1 MKWSGPNIAN
11 ASGSIAGCT
20 FARNRGGN
28 YVRNRTI
35 PVNPQSIY
43 QSTVRSAFG
52 GLSQAWLTALTQNQR
67 DAWTAYANAVS
78 VPGFNGP
85 IFLTGLNWFNAINT
99 PRLQAGL
106 ARIDTAPTQQS
117 GTTLTPITAPGFDA
131 SDADWDFT
139 INGDD
144 EWANVTGGYLFLYEG
159 GPRNVTREFYKG
171 PYRFLA
177 TIPGNTT
184 TPPFGALTQASNL
197 VATAGQRVYLR
208 AFAQAVDGRMS
219 LSQRLSA
226 VVVA

>member
-35 PVNPQSIY
+35 PINPQSIY
-43 QSTVRSAFG
+43 QSTVRAAFG
-52 GLSQAWLTALTQNQR
+52 GLSQAWLTELTQTQR
-67 DAWTAYANAVS
+67 DGWTAYANAVS

-106 ARIDTAPTQQS
+106 DRIDTAPVSQT
-117 GTTLTPITAPGFDA
+117 GTTLTPCTNPAIDV
-131 SDADWDFT
+131 SDGEWDFE
-139 INGDD
+139 INGSD
-144 EWANVTGGYLFLYEG
+144 EWATVTGGYLFLYEG
-159 GPRNVTREFYKG
+159 GPRNRTREFYKG

-177 TIPGNTT
+177 TIAGNTT
-184 TPPFGALTQASNL
+184 TPPFGPVSQASNL
-197 VATAGQRVYLR
+197 VFAANQRCYLR
-208 AFAQAVDGRMS
+208 VFAQALDGRMS
-219 LSQRLSA
+219 LSQRMSA
-226 VVVA
+226 IATA